1 MKRFK
6 KNKNCLEILNSK
18 NTVSI
23 SYNSKESKISFE
35 TFNDGYTFCDI
46 ENFNNTKI
54 EFEITEAERDSF
66 LHDILEELEIHI
78 FDYGPTSED
87 ED

>member
-1 MKRFK
+1 M
-6 KNKNCLEILNSK
+6 EILNSK

-23 SYNSKESKISFE
+23 SYNPKESKISFE

-46 ENFNNTKI
+46 EDNFNNTKI
-54 EFEITEAERDSF
+54 EFEITEAERYSF
-66 LHDILEELEIHI
+66 LHDILEELEAHI
-78 FDYGPTSED
+78 FDYGPVSED